1 MKIGILYDDGGSVGL
16 DLRRP
21 DLGNP
26 GVGGSQ
32 FCFLMLVLY
41 YKKYYPNDQILLY
54 HTNEAGNIY
63 WDDIEHKHI
72 SDLNSFATE
81 CKKDGIDILLINFS
95 RLKTLDKSIQ
105 DNQIKTIVWVHN
117 FITGEFLKIAKKN
130 RYVRRIVFVGKEQYD
145 RYIDDDLIEKSEC
158 IFNMYNSECE
168 EYTRNAVLAP
178 VVTYTGAIVKGK
190 GFHALAMHWKD
201 VLESVPNAELYVIG
215 SGKLYDRKAKMGSY
229 GIATEEY
236 EHEFM
241 PYLTD
246 DNGNILKSVHFCG
259 ILGSEKVD
267 IYKKTKVGVINP
279 TARTEICPL
288 SAIEMEACGIPVVS
302 KFKNGMP
309 DVIEN
314 GVTGMLS
321 YSANDFKKN
330 LIKLLM
336 DDSLNEQYSVNAKKY
351 IAEKFAPERIIVQW
365 NNTFNAVLNDK
376 KPIFEKPTKNWNN
389 NYKWI
394 RVINRGVRKIF
405 RFVPSVAAI
414 ECAVVNLLRRR

>member
-41 YKKYYPNDQILLY
+41 YKKHYPNDQILLY
-54 HTNEAGNIY
+54 HTNDAGNIY
-63 WDDIEHKHI
+63 GDDIECKHI

-95 RLKTLDKSIQ
+95 RLKILDKSIE

-145 RYIDDDLIEKSEC
+145 RYIDDDLIGKSEC
-158 IFNMYNSECE
+158 IFNMFNSECE
-168 EYTRNAVLAP
+168 EYTRNAILAP
-178 VVTYTGAIVKGK
+178 IVTYTGAIVKGK
-190 GFHALAMHWKD
+190 GFHALAIHWKD
-201 VLESVPNAELYVIG
+201 VLKLVPNAELYVIG

-229 GIATEEY
+229 GIATEAY

-246 DNGNILKSVHFCG
+246 DNGDILKSVHFCG

-321 YSANDFKKN
+321 YSARDFKKN
-330 LIKLLM
+330 LIKLLT
-336 DDSLNEQYSVNAKKY
+336 DDFLNEKYSVNAKKY
-351 IAEKFAPERIIVQW
+351 IAEKFAPEKIIVQW
-365 NNTFNAVLNDK
+365 NNTFNAVLNDE
-376 KPIFEKPTKNWNN
+376 KPIFDKPTKNWNN

-394 RVINRGVRKIF
+394 RVINRETRKIF
-405 RFVPSVAAI
+405 GFIPSVAAI
-414 ECAVVNLLRRR
+414 ECAAANLLRRR

>member
-32 FCFLMLVLY
+32 FCFLMLAFY
-41 YKKYYPNDQILLY
+41 YKKHYSNDQILLY
-54 HTNEAGNIY
+54 HTNDAGNIY
-63 WDDIEHKHI
+63 WEDIECKYI
-72 SDLNSFATE
+72 RNLNSFASE
-81 CKKDGIDILLINFS
+81 CKKDGIDVLVINFS
-95 RLKTLDKSIQ
+95 RLKILDKSIE

-117 FITGEFLKIAKKN
+117 FITSEFLEIAKKN

-145 RYIDDDLIEKSEC
+145 RYIDDEIIGKSEC
-158 IFNMYNSECE
+158 IFNMFNSECK
-168 EYTRNAVLAP
+168 EYARNAVLTP
-178 VVTYTGAIVKGK
+178 IVTYTGAIVKGK

-201 VLESVPNAELYVIG
+201 VLKQVPNAELYVIG

-229 GIATEEY
+229 GIATETY
-236 EHEFM
+236 EQEFM

-246 DNGNILKSVHFCG
+246 DNGNILNSVHFCG

-267 IYKKTKVGVINP
+267 IYKITKVGVINP

-330 LIKLLM
+330 LIKLLT
-336 DDSLNEQYSVNAKKY
+336 DDDLNKQYSMNAKKY

-365 NNTFNAVLNDK
+365 NNTFNAVLNDE
-376 KPIFEKPTKNWNN
+376 KPIFDGPTNNWNN

-414 ECAVVNLLRRR
+414 ECVAANLLRRK